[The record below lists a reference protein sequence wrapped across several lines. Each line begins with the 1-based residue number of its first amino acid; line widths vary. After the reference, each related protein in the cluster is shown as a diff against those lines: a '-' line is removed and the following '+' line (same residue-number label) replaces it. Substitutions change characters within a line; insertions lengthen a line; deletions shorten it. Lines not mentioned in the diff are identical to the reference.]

1 MKKLLLTALCCLIAV
16 FLFAQTPAKTIVIEG
31 MVTDSATSKPLGYV
45 TVAIIDA
52 ATQKPIKSTLTKDDG
67 TFELKGLSPK
77 PYQLSLIYVGYKSR
91 VISVAGSGDFHSG
104 PVLLAPSNSHL
115 KEVAVTALKPLM
127 KQEVDRLSYDVQA
140 DPESKAIT
148 ALDMMRKVPLISVD
162 ASDEIKL
169 RGSGSYKILLNG
181 KESALMARNPSDI
194 LKAMPASNIVKIE
207 VITSPPARYEA
218 EGLAGII
225 NIITI
230 KNGAQ
235 GYNGSVNSNYN
246 TVNGYRF
253 NLNSTVKQGKL
264 GLNIFAG
271 YQKRPEM
278 ANPFDNA
285 TTFTQSKTSLYQF
298 GDRVNGNRIN
308 FASAELSYEL
318 DTLNLITGMVGF
330 FGNKGTQG
338 ADQYTQLFDAANMP
352 TTFYSAISNGDANG
366 NGGDVSINYQLGFK
380 NNKNQLLTASYKY
393 SNNNNNQFN
402 DVVTTQPGQANYRQ
416 YNNSGAKEYTTQ
428 LDYIHPLKV
437 LTFEAGGKMI
447 LRNNFSNFSN
457 DTLSSAGYHT
467 NPKQTNNF
475 IYHQNVYALYNSYTL
490 KFTQWVFKGG
500 LRFERTNID
509 ADFTQSA
516 GGVFS
521 QFYTNVVPSVS
532 AQRTLSNVSSI
543 TFGFTQRIQRPNI
556 NQLNPFVN
564 QANPLYIT
572 VGNPNLRP
580 AVNNN
585 FELGYGTSRKGSV
598 NLSASYS
605 FANNTIEQVS
615 SVNGNITTQTFA
627 NIGKKKQLGLDANIN
642 YPITK
647 NLNVNV
653 NAEVLHIWLEGA
665 YNGQLY
671 KNKGFQGHMFTYM
684 GYKFDKGYRVGLNI
698 DFDSRYV
705 LLQGIDN
712 YWLGGGANVSKDIFK
727 GKGNIGVAVRNPFK
741 RFIRL
746 DFLTRTNDFETMANN
761 YMLFRMA
768 GINFSYKFGKLNS
781 EIKKNQRG
789 INNDDASGGG
799 RN

>member
-1 MKKLLLTALCCLIAV
+1 MKKLLLALLCCALTLQIW
-16 FLFAQTPAKTIVIEG
+16 AQAPVKTITIEG
-31 MVTDSATSKPLGYV
+31 MVTDSAANKPLGFV
-45 TVAIIDA
+45 TVALVDA
-52 ATQKPIKSTLTKDDG
+52 TTKKPVKSTLTKDDG
-67 TFELKGLSPK
+67 TFILKGLIPR
-77 PYQLSLIYVGYKSR
+77 PYIISLVYVGYQGKSQ
-91 VISVAGSGDFHSG
+91 SVAGTDDARVNIGIS
-104 PVLLAPSNSHL
+104 PSNSQL
-115 KEVAVTALKPLM
+115 KEVAVTAIKPLM

-181 KESALMARNPSDI
+181 KESALMARSPSDI

-225 NIITI
+225 NIITV

-253 NLNSTVKQGKL
+253 NLNSTVKQGKF
-264 GLNIFAG
+264 GLNFFTG

-285 TTFTQSKTSLYQF
+285 TTFSASKTSLYQF
-298 GDRVNGNRIN
+298 GDRVNGNRN
-308 FASAELSYEL
+308 YYSNAELSYEI
-318 DTLNLITGMVGF
+318 DTLNLIAGTINYF
-330 FGNKGTQG
+330 DNKGTQG
-338 ADQYTQLFDAANMP
+338 ADQYTQLFNAANAP
-352 TTFYSAISNGDANG
+352 TTFYSDISNGNANG
-366 NGGDVSINYQLGFK
+366 KGIDAGINYQLGFK
-380 NNKNQLLTASYKY
+380 HNKNQLLTASYRY
-393 SNNNNNQFN
+393 SNADNNQFN
-402 DVVTTQPGQANYRQ
+402 NVISTQPGLSNYRQ
-416 YNNSGAKEYTTQ
+416 YNSSGAKEYTTQ

-437 LTFEAGGKMI
+437 LTFEAGGKII
-447 LRNNFSNFSN
+447 LRNNFSNFN
-457 DTLSSAGYHT
+457 KDTSSSTGYHT
-467 NPKQTNNF
+467 DPKQTNNF
-475 IYHQNVYALYNSYTL
+475 TYHQNVYALYNSYTL
-490 KFTQWVFKGG
+490 KFTSWVFKGG

-509 ADFTQSA
+509 ADFTTSA

-521 QFYTNVVPSVS
+521 QFYTNVVPSIS
-532 AQRTLSNVSSI
+532 AQRTINNVSSI
-543 TFGFTQRIQRPNI
+543 NFGFTQRIQRPNI
-556 NQLNPFVN
+556 NQLNPFAN
-564 QANPLYIT
+564 QANPLYIS

-585 FELGYGTSRKGSV
+585 FELSYGSSRKGSV

-605 FANNTIEQVS
+605 FANNTIENVS
-615 SVNGNITTQTFA
+615 SVSGNVTTQSFA
-627 NIGKKKQLGLDANIN
+627 NVGKKKQLGLDANIN
-642 YPITK
+642 YPLTK

-671 KNKGFQGHMFTYM
+671 KNDGFQGHMFTFF
-684 GYKFDKGYRVGLNI
+684 GYKFNKGYRAGLNL

-712 YWLGGGANVSKDIFK
+712 YWLGGGANVSKELFK
-727 GKGNIGVAVRNPFK
+727 GKGNIGLMIRNPFK
-741 RFIRL
+741 RFIQL
-746 DFLTRTNDFETMANN
+746 DYLTRTSDFTTMANN

-768 GINFSYKFGKLNS
+768 GINFNYRFGKLNS
-781 EIKKNQRG
+781 EIRKNQRG
-789 INNDDASGGG
+789 INNDDTSGGG

>member
-1 MKKLLLTALCCLIAV
+1 MKKLLLILLCSFALRV
-16 FLFAQTPAKTIVIEG
+16 SAQVPAKTIVIAG
-31 MVTDSATSKPLGYV
+31 MVADSVTNKPIGFATIAL
-45 TVAIIDA
+45 IDA
-52 ATQKPIKSTLTKDDG
+52 TTKKPVKSTLTKDDG
-67 TFELKGLSPK
+67 TFKINGLAPK
-77 PYQLSLIYVGYKSR
+77 PYTISFICVGYQTKQQA
-91 VISVAGSGDFHSG
+91 VTGTDDFMANTR
-104 PVLLAPSNSHL
+104 LAPSNSQL
-115 KEVAVTALKPLM
+115 KEVAVTAVKPLM

-148 ALDMMRKVPLISVD
+148 ALDMMRKVPLLSVD

-181 KESALMARNPSDI
+181 KESALMARSPSDI

-207 VITSPPARYEA
+207 VITSPPAKYEA

-225 NIITI
+225 NIITV

-253 NLNSTVKQGKL
+253 NLNTTVKQGKF
-264 GLNIFAG
+264 GLNFFTG

-278 ANPFDNA
+278 AAPFDN
-285 TTFTQSKTSLYQF
+285 TTSFTQSKTSLYQF
-298 GDRVNGNRIN
+298 GDRVNGNHN
-308 FASAELSYEL
+308 YYTNAELSYEI
-318 DTLNLITGMVGF
+318 DTLNLIA
-330 FGNKGTQG
+330 GTVNYFDNAGIQG
-338 ADQYTQLFDAANMP
+338 ADQYTRLFNAANAP
-352 TTFYSAISNGDANG
+352 AAFYSDISNG
-366 NGGDVSINYQLGFK
+366 NGGGKGIDAGINYQLGFK
-380 NNKNQLLTASYKY
+380 HNKNQLLTASYKY
-393 SNNNNNQFN
+393 SNADNNQFN
-402 DVVTTQPGQANYRQ
+402 DVLTTQPGQANYRQ
-416 YNNSGAKEYTTQ
+416 YNSSGAKEYTTQ

-447 LRNNFSNFSN
+447 LRNNFSNFN
-457 DTLSSAGYHT
+457 KDTLSNTGYHT
-467 NPKQTNNF
+467 DPKQTNNF
-475 IYHQNVYALYNSYTL
+475 TYHQNVYALYNSYTL
-490 KFTQWVFKGG
+490 KFTQWVVKGG

-509 ADFTQSA
+509 ANFATSA

-521 QFYTNVVPSVS
+521 QYYINVVPSIS
-532 AQRTLSNVSSI
+532 AQRVINNVSSVN
-543 TFGFTQRIQRPNI
+543 FGFTQRIQRPNI
-556 NQLNPFVN
+556 NQLNPFTN
-564 QANPLYIT
+564 QANPLYIS

-585 FELGYGTSRKGSV
+585 FELSYGSSRKGSV

-605 FANNTIEQVS
+605 FANNTIENVS
-615 SVNGNITTQTFA
+615 SVSGNVTTQSFA
-627 NIGKKKQLGLDANIN
+627 NVGKKKQLGLDANIN
-642 YPITK
+642 YPFT
-647 NLNVNV
+647 NRLNVNV

-671 KNKGFQGHMFTYM
+671 KNKGYQGHMFTYV
-684 GYKFDKGYRVGLNI
+684 GYRFDKGYRAGLNL

-712 YWLGGGANVSKDIFK
+712 YWLGGGANVSKDLFK
-727 GKGNIGVAVRNPFK
+727 GKGNIGIMIRNPFK
-741 RFIRL
+741 RFIQL
-746 DFLTRTNDFETMANN
+746 DYLTRTNDFTTMANN

-768 GINFSYKFGKLNS
+768 GINFNYRFGKLNS

-789 INNDDASGGG
+789 INNDDTSGGG